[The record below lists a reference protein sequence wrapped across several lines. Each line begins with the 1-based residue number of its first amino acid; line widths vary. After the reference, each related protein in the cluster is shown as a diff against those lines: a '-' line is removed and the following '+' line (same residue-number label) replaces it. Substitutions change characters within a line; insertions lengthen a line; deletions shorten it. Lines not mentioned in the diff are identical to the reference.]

1 MKHYFNEDFSDIN
14 NKEILS
20 LLGSLDI
27 NTNKNYNTYNSNN
40 STNNNF
46 NYNFNSEF
54 LKRTKRKKRQ
64 RNEREQVNLQA
75 TFDLGTS
82 LSYMKNQL
90 NNISLNGR
98 NPLKMS
104 KIKNGESPNNKSYYF
119 SANPNHK
126 KLKTQNI
133 AKQYKEKSE
142 WNSIIS
148 QTNQICFSILKAK
161 SVKYDVMI
169 KNKDLE
175 KENDLL
181 KENIK
186 FLLAQIKKMKKNDEI
201 KDSSNKKFDK
211 IQTDTNRNTEC
222 NINSN
227 NKLTNVFDIISKYK
241 KDIFTLKQELN
252 KLNNENKELKEYIIN
267 NTKKEN
273 NNKIIQ
279 KKSMKVFQK
288 KNILNSKR
296 IKDSFNTLF
305 NKKPPLNHRNKPIDL
320 LPYRKKSFNKTFSK
334 NDNINNNNESNTNN
348 NTNKYNYTLKTIHF
362 NEKICLNTE
371 RNKRKE
377 FNTIKRDYKGENIF
391 IIDSDYAGDEKIM
404 RKINPVTNKRYIS
417 QLHFSTIMHNDTN
430 KSYMYS
436 GNSVEMTTP
445 TYFKKDLY
453 LKKQISSN
461 EVKKIK
467 IKNFFQKKSVFS
479 ETKNKDLKIQ
489 KKEYD
494 KNMLKLKIQKLFKND
509 E

>member
-1 MKHYFNEDFSDIN
+1 MKHYINEDFSDIN

-20 LLGSLDI
+20 LIGSLD
-27 NTNKNYNTYNSNN
+27 NKTNKNYNTCNSNN
-40 STNNNF
+40 SINNNF

-64 RNEREQVNLQA
+64 RNEREQINPKTTL
-75 TFDLGTS
+75 DLGTS
-82 LSYMKNQL
+82 LSYIKNQL
-90 NNISLNGR
+90 NNISLNGK
-98 NPLKMS
+98 NPLKIS
-104 KIKNGESPNNKSYYF
+104 KIKNGESPNNKSYYL
-119 SANPNHK
+119 SVNPNHK
-126 KLKTQNI
+126 KFKPQNI
-133 AKQYKEKSE
+133 AKQCKEKSE
-142 WNSIIS
+142 WNNKIS

-186 FLLAQIKKMKKNDEI
+186 FLLTQIKKMKKNEEM

-211 IQTDTNRNTEC
+211 IQIDTNKNVEN

-227 NKLTNVFDIISKYK
+227 NKLTNVFDIISKYR
-241 KDIFTLKQELN
+241 KDIFALKQELN
-252 KLNNENKELKEYIIN
+252 KLNKENKELKEYIIN
-267 NTKKEN
+267 KTKKEN

-279 KKSMKVFQK
+279 KKSTKIFHK

-296 IKDSFNTLF
+296 MKDSFNTLF

-334 NDNINNNNESNTNN
+334 NDNINNNENNTNN
-348 NTNKYNYTLKTIHF
+348 NTNKYNYNFKLIHF

-371 RNKRKE
+371 RNKKKV
-377 FNTIKRDYKGENIF
+377 FNTINSNNKGENTF

-404 RKINPVTNKRYIS
+404 RKINPLTNKRYIS

-430 KSYMYS
+430 RSYIYS
-436 GNSVEMTTP
+436 GNSVEVTTP

-467 IKNFFQKKSVFS
+467 IKNFFQKKNLFS
-479 ETKNKDLKIQ
+479 ELKNKDLKIQ

-494 KNMLKLKIQKLFKND
+494 KNMLKLKIQKLFKN
-509 E
+509 EE